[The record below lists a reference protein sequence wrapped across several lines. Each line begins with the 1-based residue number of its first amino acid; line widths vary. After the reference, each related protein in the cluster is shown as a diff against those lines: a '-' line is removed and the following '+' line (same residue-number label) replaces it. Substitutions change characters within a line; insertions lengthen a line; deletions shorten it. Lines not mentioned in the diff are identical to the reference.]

1 MSKYNLLEVLLFYYT
16 EGVKASE
23 LSEELKEL
31 KKKDVDPSTGKVFA
45 YVYTR
50 DTAAFK
56 IAQDMC
62 DKYDNDASECHGL
75 QEAIVKEFFNSF
87 LHENALNPMVFP
99 SLL

>member
-45 YVYTR
+45 YVDR
-50 DTAAFK
+50 VKGADKDAA
-56 IAQDMC
+56 
-62 DKYDNDASECHGL
+62 
-75 QEAIVKEFFNSF
+75 SF
-87 LHENALNPMVFP
+87 IPNG
-99 SLL
+99 